1 MRNPFK
7 PRQAPSQSWA
17 GRPRALSADD
27 PVFKGLD
34 EDERK
39 SIESSS
45 INQQQKKS
53 QESTR
58 EPLKPSGSDS
68 AVSVDSGSSSHH
80 SVSADIGHGY
90 AAIAGAFSGTDH
102 SGQ

>member
-7 PRQAPSQSWA
+7 PRQAPSQSWV

-27 PVFKGLD
+27 PVFKDLD

-39 SIESSS
+39 GIESSS
-45 INQQQKKS
+45 IRQQQKTS
-53 QESTR
+53 QESNR
-58 EPLKPSGSDS
+58 ESLTPSGSDS
-68 AVSVDSGSSSHH
+68 AVSVGSGSSSHH
-80 SVSADIGHGY
+80 SVSADIGQGY

-102 SGQ
+102 SEH

>member
-27 PVFKGLD
+27 PVFKDLD

-39 SIESSS
+39 DIESNS
-45 INQQQKKS
+45 ISQQQKTS
-53 QESTR
+53 QESNR

-68 AVSVDSGSSSHH
+68 AVSVGSGSSSHH
-80 SVSADIGHGY
+80 SVSADIGQGY

-102 SGQ
+102 SGH